1 MSFAPGVYLE
11 EIPRAPRAPLETGVP
26 AFLAVKGISE
36 VVRLDLWDDLLDE
49 QLTGY
54 TRFAVRGFFA
64 NGGRR
69 CYLVPARAG
78 EDLAQALDRIEP
90 QGDVDLVCAPD
101 LVAMSAGVDAL
112 AEAQAKL
119 VARCA
124 RSSRLFAILDPP
136 RGGTT
141 SIESYRASLA
151 RLLGAEPG
159 SSSYGSVYFPWITLE
174 RACPTCLGAGRT
186 ADSGCP
192 ICRGAGTGTVPP
204 SGHVA
209 GVHARTDR
217 TIGVFAAPANTVVA
231 GAVDLDVQV
240 SAAEDGALNARGV
253 NVIRSFPGRGIRVW
267 GARTLGGDAAYRYVN
282 VRRLIITIGRWIE
295 HAMTDLVF
303 EPQSPLLWLRLSRQ
317 LDALLHALFQQ
328 GALVGETP
336 AEAYYVKC
344 DEETNPPDARASG
357 QVVAEIGVAPA
368 RPSEFIRLDVIRG
381 ERGVS
386 VADAG

>member
-1 MSFAPGVYLE
+1 
-11 EIPRAPRAPLETGVP
+11 VP
-26 AFLAVKGISE
+26 AFLGVKGISE
-36 VVRLDLWDDLLDE
+36 VVRLDIWDDLLDE
-49 QLTGY
+49 QLAGY

-69 CYLVPARAG
+69 CYLVPAQARMSV
-78 EDLAQALDRIEP
+78 AQALDRIEP
-90 QGDVDLVCAPD
+90 QGDIDLVCAPD
-101 LVAMSAGVDAL
+101 LVATSASAEAL

-119 VARCA
+119 VTLCA
-124 RSSRLFAILDPP
+124 RSGRFFAILDPP
-136 RGGTT
+136 RGGST

-151 RLLGAEPG
+151 RSLGAEPG
-159 SSSYGSVYFPWITLE
+159 SSSYGSVYFPWITVEGACSTCLGTG
-174 RACPTCLGAGRT
+174 RTTDSVCPTC
-186 ADSGCP
+186 
-192 ICRGAGTGTVPP
+192 RGTGTGTVPP

-217 TIGVFAAPANTVVA
+217 SIGVFAAPANAVVA

-240 SAAEDGALNARGV
+240 SSAVDGALNARGI
-253 NVIRSFPGRGIRVW
+253 NVIRAFPGRGIRIW
-267 GARTLGGDAAYRYVN
+267 GARTLGGGASYRYVN
-282 VRRLIITIGRWIE
+282 VRRLIITLGRWIE

-317 LDALLHALFQQ
+317 LDALLHTLFER
-328 GALVGETP
+328 GAFMGQTP

-344 DEETNPPDARASG
+344 DEETNPPDVRASG